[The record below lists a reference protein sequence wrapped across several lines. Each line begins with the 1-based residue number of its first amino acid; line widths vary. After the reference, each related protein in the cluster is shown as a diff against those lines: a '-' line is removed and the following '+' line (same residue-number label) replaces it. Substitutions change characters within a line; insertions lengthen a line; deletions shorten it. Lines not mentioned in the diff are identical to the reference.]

1 MSSTRVC
8 RIPLHCSPLVYSS
21 GSADVHFLLEA
32 GQLDRDDAQLI
43 LSKVPA
49 IIASQSP
56 AASAGA
62 PGSRHHPGQH
72 GHGHGNPNN
81 NSHGSRSRVS
91 LDITT
96 DPDAVAPPSYPSLE
110 NVMNN
115 VPVARGLPPAPK
127 RQARALWDY
136 NLNNEVLFSS
146 LLIPST
152 TSMTIPCPHRLF
164 RRTAANSSHPS
175 PCRNQRIWLSTREQS
190 SKLSKRITKVS
201 IFSRISLDTW
211 DN

>member
-8 RIPLHCSPLVYSS
+8 PIPLLAAASTLISPL
-21 GSADVHFLLEA
+21 DVHFLLEA

-49 IIASQSP
+49 IIASQSTAP
-56 AASAGA
+56 SAGA
-62 PGSRHHPGQH
+62 PGRHHPGQH
-72 GHGHGNPNN
+72 GHGNGNNTNN
-81 NSHGSRSRVS
+81 NSHGRSRVS

-136 NLNNEVLFSS
+136 NLNNEVLFS
-146 LLIPST
+146 IIT
-152 TSMTIPCPHRLF
+152 
-164 RRTAANSSHPS
+164 HPLHDYTMPPPALPAHS
-175 PCRNQRIWLSTREQS
+175 G
-190 SKLSKRITKVS
+190 
-201 IFSRISLDTW
+201 
-211 DN
+211 